1 MFAGFCVAGML
12 AGTSGQAMAQ
22 QAESTNR
29 VAAKTD
35 WSVFVEQDPNEC
47 WSVSAPKETV
57 NTRDGRVVAV
67 RRSDILLF
75 VFFRPGNEAKGQ
87 VTFTGGYPFAPGST
101 VNLDVGGTQF
111 NAFVDIAPASK
122 WGSWGAWRYGGDL
135 NPRAAT
141 LMAHASLP
149 GPGASDAFRQGV
161 YRDAGIG
168 PDELIGTAQED
179 LLIGRGGDDTF
190 RPNGGDDLIHGGAGE
205 DVVLLTGM
213 ASDWLVSW
221 VDDTA
226 VFAGPTGTARLTAV
240 EFVEFL
246 GDGRRFLLAQE
257 AAE

>member
-1 MFAGFCVAGML
+1 MGSKIARMFAGFCVAGML

-111 NAFVDIAPASK
+111 ELFTEGEWAWPA
-122 WGSWGAWRYGGDL
+122 
-135 NPRAAT
+135 T
-141 LMAHASLP
+141 
-149 GPGASDAFRQGV
+149 ASD
-161 YRDAGIG
+161 DAKIITAMKRGSQAV
-168 PDELIGTAQED
+168 LSARSARGT
-179 LLIGRGGDDTF
+179 RTKDTF
-190 RPNGGDDLIHGGAGE
+190 SLLGFTAAFDD
-205 DVVLLTGM
+205 
-213 ASDWLVSW
+213 
-221 VDDTA
+221 
-226 VFAGPTGTARLTAV
+226 
-240 EFVEFL
+240 
-246 GDGRRFLLAQE
+246 
-257 AAE
+257 AEKRCSK